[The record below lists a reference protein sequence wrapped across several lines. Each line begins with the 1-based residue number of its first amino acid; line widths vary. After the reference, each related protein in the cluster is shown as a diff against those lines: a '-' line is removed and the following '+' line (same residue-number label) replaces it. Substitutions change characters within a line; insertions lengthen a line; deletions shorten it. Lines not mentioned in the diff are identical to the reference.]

1 MMMALGVWR
10 IRAGEA
16 VNLARG
22 DCQSGP
28 AELLDPSLT
37 ITTLLR
43 DPVTS
48 IDRLEELTSYGAVPD
63 GSTVLAPIDKQPV
76 WAAGVTYAKSLS
88 ARMEEARDG
97 GDVYDR
103 IYEAARPELFFKSA
117 GENAIG
123 TGDQLG
129 IRADSTWNV
138 PEPELGIVAD
148 DAGRSRGY
156 VLGNDMSSRSIEGD
170 NPLYLPQAKTY
181 DRSCGIGPCIV
192 PLVAAG
198 SWRDFTV
205 ELRVERQQL
214 TVFDQQTCLTSLRR
228 TPAELLDWLMRA
240 NSFPNGVVLLTGTG
254 IVPPPDFTLRDHD
267 VVVVRCP
274 DLGELRN
281 DIVTVGRG

>member
-1 MMMALGVWR
+1 MALGVWR
-10 IRAGEA
+10 IRTSEA
-16 VNLARG
+16 VILARG

-43 DPVTS
+43 DPVMS
-48 IDRLEELTSYGAVPD
+48 IDRLEDLTSYGAVPD
-63 GSTVLAPIDKQPV
+63 GSTVLAPIDTQPV
-76 WAAGVTYAKSLS
+76 WAAGVTYARSLS

-123 TGDQLG
+123 TADQLG

-148 DAGRSRGY
+148 DAGRPRGY

-192 PLVAAG
+192 PVVAAG

-205 ELRVERQQL
+205 ELTVERQQL
-214 TVFDQQTCLTSLRR
+214 TVFDQQTRLTSLRR
-228 TPAELLDWLMRA
+228 TPAELLDWLTRA

-254 IVPPPDFTLRDHD
+254 IVPPSDFTLREHD
-267 VVVVRCP
+267 VVVVRCQ

-281 DIVTVGRG
+281 DIVTVGHG

>member
-1 MMMALGVWR
+1 MALGVWR
-10 IRAGEA
+10 IRTGQA
-16 VNLARG
+16 VVLARG
-22 DCQSGP
+22 DCESGP
-28 AELLDPSLT
+28 SELLDPSTT
-37 ITTLLR
+37 IATLLG
-43 DPVTS
+43 DQEPS
-48 IDRLEELTSYGAVPD
+48 IDHLADLRSHGAVPD
-63 GSTVLAPIDKQPV
+63 GSTVLAPIDRQPV
-76 WAAGVTYAKSLS
+76 WAAGVTYARSLS

-123 TGDQLG
+123 TADQLG

-148 DAGRSRGY
+148 DAGRPRGY

-192 PLVAAG
+192 PVAAAG

-205 ELRVERQQL
+205 ELTVERQQL
-214 TVFDQQTCLTSLRR
+214 TVFDQQTRLTSLRR
-228 TPAELLDWLMRA
+228 TPAELLDWLTRA

-254 IVPPPDFTLRDHD
+254 IVPPSDFTLREHD
-267 VVVVRCP
+267 VVVVRCQ

-281 DIVTVGRG
+281 DIVTVGHG